1 MQLGGGWGC
10 AIAVQVCG
18 VWGVA
23 ECSRGGQGAGAG
35 NGAAPREK
43 SIVTEID
50 GSDLNRSVFENK
62 KENVCGRKLRP
73 YVYREKNE
81 F

>member
-1 MQLGGGWGC
+1 MCNSC
-10 AIAVQVCG
+10 AGVCG

-50 GSDLNRSVFENK
+50 GSGSIDPSSK
-62 KENVCGRKLRP
+62 IKRKIC
-73 YVYREKNE
+73 VA
-81 F
+81 

>member
-1 MQLGGGWGC
+1 VCNSC
-10 AIAVQVCG
+10 AGVCG

-35 NGAAPREK
+35 NGAVPREK

-50 GSDLNRSVFENK
+50 GSGLNRSVFENK
-62 KENVCGRKLRP
+62 KENVCDLNMIP